1 MTQTAEQYDAAITSG
16 IKLFMKKGYVK
27 VSIDDIVA
35 CTGLNRYSIYSAFG
49 TKADFFK
56 VCVRRYCATAVD
68 SLLRL
73 VNDASLSPAEAA
85 RGNLYAAAE
94 EMCDAQA
101 GCLVCENMTEMGNV
115 APELAE
121 HCRDYYAAI
130 EKILAELFARASRAG
145 CVPSDIDPDQA
156 AAAFMVF
163 KFGLSNEVKR
173 SPEVAKI
180 KKKIDAFISAI
191 FRS

>member
-1 MTQTAEQYDAAITSG
+1 MTQAAEQYDAAIAAG
-16 IKLFMKKGYVK
+16 IKLFTQKGYVN
-27 VSIDDIVA
+27 VSIDDIVS

-68 SLLRL
+68 SLQRL
-73 VNDASLSPAEAA
+73 VNDAKLSPREAA
-85 RGNLYAAAE
+85 RTNLYVAAE

-101 GCLVCENMTEMGNV
+101 GCLVCENMTEMMLI

-121 HCRDYYAAI
+121 HCRAYYAAK
-130 EKILAELFARASRAG
+130 EKILGEFFARASRAKRI
-145 CVPSDIDPDQA
+145 PSDIDPDQA
-156 AAAFMVF
+156 AAAFLVF

-173 SPEVAKI
+173 SPDVAAI
-180 KKKIDAFISAI
+180 KKKIDAFISAM
-191 FRS
+191 FRD